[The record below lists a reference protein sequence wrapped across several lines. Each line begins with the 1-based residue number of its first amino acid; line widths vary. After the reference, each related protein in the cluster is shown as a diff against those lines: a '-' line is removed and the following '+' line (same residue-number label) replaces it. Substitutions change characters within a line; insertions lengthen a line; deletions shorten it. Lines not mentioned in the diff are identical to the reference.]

1 MAISPQ
7 RLTIYLYSAHRAVI
21 FATAQ
26 LSCILFCHGSV
37 SVAFPM
43 LSQNL
48 RRLAD
53 GESSFAPEVAITA
66 DVKLLHR
73 RRLQQEH
80 DMTEI
85 ISRNETVNLVRQLL
99 KVHRFKD
106 NIVTDLLLNLVK
118 PKDSNSSNRP
128 RFRPTE

>member
-1 MAISPQ
+1 
-7 RLTIYLYSAHRAVI
+7 
-21 FATAQ
+21 
-26 LSCILFCHGSV
+26 
-37 SVAFPM
+37 M

-118 PKDSNSSNRP
+118 PNDSKSSNRP
-128 RFRPTE
+128 IFRPTE